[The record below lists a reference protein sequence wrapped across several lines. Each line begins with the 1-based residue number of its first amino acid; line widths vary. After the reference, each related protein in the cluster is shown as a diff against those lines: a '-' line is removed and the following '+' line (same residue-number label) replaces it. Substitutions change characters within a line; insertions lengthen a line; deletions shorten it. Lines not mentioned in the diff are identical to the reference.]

1 MNHTFSSIQAAI
13 NALQQ
18 GNLIILVDD
27 IHRENE
33 GDFVMAA
40 QYATEATINMMI
52 TQGKGLVCAPI
63 SQAVAKRLALP
74 LMVKTNTESFQTAF
88 TISVDAKTNTTG
100 ISAQE
105 RADTL
110 SLLANPKAKPE
121 DFVRPG
127 HIFPLIGKAGGVQVR
142 PGHTEASLALMALA
156 GLQPV
161 AVICE
166 IILEN
171 GKMARRQDLAKL
183 AKSLKMPIIEISQLM
198 KP

>member
-13 NALQQ
+13 TALQQ

-40 QYATEATINMMI
+40 QYATEATINVMI

-74 LMVKTNTESFQTAF
+74 LMVKTNTESFRTAF

>member
-13 NALQQ
+13 TALQQ

-40 QYATEATINMMI
+40 QYATEATINVMI

-74 LMVKTNTESFQTAF
+74 LMVKTNTESFRTAF
-88 TISVDAKTNTTG
+88 TISVDAKTNATG